1 MKEHWYNEQI
11 YPKNN
16 TDKEGF
22 SYMKYSKRLEQLK
35 PIINELNQ
43 ICAEEEAIC
52 NGALNQLN
60 SIDEISEEEV
70 EELILE
76 DIVGDEN
83 NIYDDVSDSDL
94 SDIV

>member
-1 MKEHWYNEQI
+1 MKEHWYNDQI

-52 NGALNQLN
+52 NGALN
-60 SIDEISEEEV
+60 
-70 EELILE
+70 
-76 DIVGDEN
+76 
-83 NIYDDVSDSDL
+83 
-94 SDIV
+94 

>member
-1 MKEHWYNEQI
+1 MVSKIIGKDQSIKWHNYSMKEHWYNEQI

-52 NGALNQLN
+52 NGALN
-60 SIDEISEEEV
+60 
-70 EELILE
+70 
-76 DIVGDEN
+76 
-83 NIYDDVSDSDL
+83 
-94 SDIV
+94 